1 MKNLMI
7 MLVLLSSISLVG
19 CSSKGGNFLVG
30 TAGGGLGAAAGYEYN
45 ARQELDR
52 IKSELNKGNMT
63 QEEHDI
69 RKDQIE
75 KMSVLK

>member
-1 MKNLMI
+1 MKHSIL
-7 MLVLLSSISLVG
+7 MLVLVGSLSLIG
-19 CSSKGGNFLVG
+19 SKSGNFLVG

-52 IKSELNKGNMT
+52 IKSELNEGKMT